1 MPFTDRSGDIACRFQ
16 QLRERQLLQGQD
28 QSRII
33 VINWRSRIVSN
44 PLLIAAGDESGPRWA
59 AIRVRGISIGAERAI
74 GRHGID
80 VRRWD
85 VQASIETDIS
95 ITQVIR

>member
-1 MPFTDRSGDIACRFQ
+1 MKTARDG
-16 QLRERQLLQGQD
+16 LQYGCVAY
-28 QSRII
+28 RC
-33 VINWRSRIVSN
+33 
-44 PLLIAAGDESGPRWA
+44 
-59 AIRVRGISIGAERAI
+59 AERAI

-85 VQASIETDIS
+85 IQASIETDIS